1 MLIESKIRREG
12 GSKIDIGG
20 VVYHFAPG
28 ADGAHVCDVTDEDA
42 LARFLAIP
50 EGFRLVTGVAFV
62 PKPDAQPPAAAEVA
76 PAPTAAPAAP
86 AAPSG
91 MVLIG
96 DDEVRVDLM
105 ALSKKEL
112 LVFAKGKFKVDAMGS
127 AQSIREAIYKQA
139 QG

>member
-12 GSKIDIGG
+12 GSKLDIGG

-42 LARFLAIP
+42 IARFLSIT
-50 EGFRLVTGVAFV
+50 EGFRLVSPNGPVV
-62 PKPDAQPPAAAEVA
+62 PAAT
-76 PAPTAAPAAP
+76 PTPAAP
-86 AAPSG
+86 AAPVPAG